1 MHIAVFGGSFN
12 PIHFG
17 HLRIAEE
24 VREGLGPDKVI
35 FMPAATPPHK
45 PDERQALAKDRL
57 AMIKLAIADNP
68 GFEAS
73 DMEMMR
79 GGLSFTID
87 TVRELFKEMSGK
99 GMAASAAAHG
109 KGLKISLI
117 LGDDSF
123 NGISTWCEYETLLEI
138 AHFIVVPRPG
148 YGAKKIGEAL
158 PVELAR
164 KFWYDGAAGSYQ
176 NSFGTSV
183 TYFDTTLMAV
193 SSSGIREMVKQG
205 GSVRY
210 LLPEKVIKYI
220 VENGLYR

>member
-45 PDERQALAKDRL
+45 PDEKQALAKDRL
-57 AMIKLAIADNP
+57 AMIKLAIEDNP

-87 TVRELFKEMSGK
+87 TVRELKK
-99 GMAASAAAHG
+99 D
-109 KGLKISLI
+109 KQGLKISLI

-123 NGISTWCEYETLLEI
+123 NGISTWCEYETLLEM

-193 SSSGIREMVKQG
+193 SSSGIREEIKQG
-205 GSVRY
+205 RSARY
-210 LLPEKVIKYI
+210 LLPEKVIRYI

>member
-24 VREGLGPDKVI
+24 VREGFGPDKVI

-45 PDERQALAKDRL
+45 PDEKQALAKDRL

-87 TVRELFKEMSGK
+87 TVRELKK
-99 GMAASAAAHG
+99 DDRDV
-109 KGLKISLI
+109 KVSLI

-123 NGISTWCEYETLLEI
+123 NGISTWCEYETLLEM

-164 KFWYDGAAGSYQ
+164 KFWYDGAAGSYR

-193 SSSGIREMVKQG
+193 SSSGIREKIKQG
-205 GSVRY
+205 GSARY
-210 LLPEKVIKYI
+210 LLPEKVIRYI

>member
-1 MHIAVFGGSFN
+1 MHVAVFGGSFN

-24 VREGLGPDKVI
+24 VRQGLGPDKVI

-45 PDERQALAKDRL
+45 PDEKQASAKDRL
-57 AMIKLAIADNP
+57 AMVRLAIADNP

-87 TVRELFKEMSGK
+87 TVRELKK
-99 GMAASAAAHG
+99 D
-109 KGLKISLI
+109 KQGLKISLI

-123 NGISTWCEYETLLEI
+123 NGISTWCEYEALLET

-164 KFWYDGAAGSYQ
+164 KFWYDADSGSYR

-193 SSSGIREMVKQG
+193 SSSGIREMIRQG
-205 GSVRY
+205 GSARY
-210 LLPEKVIKYI
+210 LLPEKVIEYI

>member
-45 PDERQALAKDRL
+45 PDEKQALAKDRL

-73 DMEMMR
+73 DMEILR
-79 GGLSFTID
+79 GGMSFTID
-87 TVRELFKEMSGK
+87 TVRELKKDGK
-99 GMAASAAAHG
+99 GTAVVAGAHG
-109 KGLKISLI
+109 KELKISLI

-123 NGISTWCEYETLLEI
+123 NGISTWCDYETLLEM

-164 KFWYDGAAGSYQ
+164 KFWYDAAAGSYQ

-183 TYFDTTLMAV
+183 TYFDTTLMSV
-193 SSSGIREMVKQG
+193 SSSGILESIKDG

>member
-35 FMPAATPPHK
+35 FIPAAAPPHK
-45 PDERQALAKDRL
+45 PDEPLSPAHSRL
-57 AMIKLAIADNP
+57 EMVELAIADNP

-73 DMEMMR
+73 NMEIRR
-79 GGLSFTID
+79 GGLSFTIE
-87 TVRELFKEMSGK
+87 TVRELKK
-99 GMAASAAAHG
+99 ADPA
-109 KGLKISLI
+109 LKISLI

-123 NGISTWCEYETLLEI
+123 NGISTWCEYEALLEMV
-138 AHFIVVPRPG
+138 HLIVVPRPG
-148 YGAKKIGEAL
+148 YGMKKIGEAL

-164 KFWYDGAAGSYQ
+164 KFWYDASTGSYL

-183 TYFDTTLMAV
+183 RYFDTTLMDI
-193 SSSGIREMVKQG
+193 SSSGIRAWIKEG

-210 LLPEKVIKYI
+210 LLPEKVIEYI
-220 VENGLYR
+220 AEKGLYR